1 MSYRL
6 GRTED
11 DVDVKKAVDEV
22 QAYYNAQEKQE
33 WVEWA
38 GKILMPRLHVQMALE
53 QADAMRAEQEE
64 LDEM

>member
-1 MSYRL
+1 L

-11 DVDVKKAVDEV
+11 DINVKKAVDEA

-38 GKILMPRLHVQMALE
+38 MAE
-53 QADAMRAEQEE
+53 SVAEGPVTTQVTTQDREAGE
-64 LDEM
+64 SE